1 MPTDEQRL
9 TTEANRLY
17 WDTDSSVAD
26 IAEALSVSR
35 RALYGV
41 ITPQELEERCSSCGG
56 TLTFTNRLRRASGLA
71 ECAGC
76 GRQQTIATMRDETA
90 DKGSR
95 MRSAARA
102 DSSESRPRS
111 RTAASPGPR
120 AARRPLLSAEAI
132 ERNRSV
138 LLGGAALAG
147 LAIGAIATMLLTGR
161 D

>member
-1 MPTDEQRL
+1 MPTDAQRL
-9 TTEANRLY
+9 STEANRLY

-26 IAEALSVSR
+26 IADGLSVSR
-35 RALYGV
+35 RALYTL
-41 ITPQELEERCSSCGG
+41 ITPQELAERCSSCGG
-56 TLTFTNRLRRASGLA
+56 TLTFTNRLRRASGHA

-76 GRQQTIATMRDETA
+76 GRSQTIAALREETA

-95 MRSAARA
+95 MRSAARPDA
-102 DSSESRPRS
+102 PGS
-111 RTAASPGPR
+111 GPR
-120 AARRPLLSAEAI
+120 ARGASASGPRPARRPLLSAEAI

>member
-9 TTEANRLY
+9 SKEANRLY
-17 WDTDSSVAD
+17 WDTDTSVAD
-26 IAEALSVSR
+26 IAESLSVSR

-41 ITPQELEERCSSCGG
+41 ITPQQLNQKCTSCGG
-56 TLTFTNRLRRASGLA
+56 MLTFTNRLRRSSGQA
-71 ECAGC
+71 ECAAC
-76 GRQQTIATMRDETA
+76 GRQQSISALRAETA
-90 DKGSR
+90 EAGSR
-95 MRSAARA
+95 MRSASRA
-102 DSSESRPRS
+102 
-111 RTAASPGPR
+111 TAGTGPR
-120 AARRPLLSAEAI
+120 RARRPLLSADAI